1 MTTPRDT
8 EPLAPRRSLSKAQ
21 PPADGESVPPTSD
34 SSALKPPPIDTNAS
48 APRPAVSTNGRAD
61 GYTPPARPTEPPRE
75 GEMSDNE
82 ELSEETAAMPVI
94 DADDDAPDEGGTAE
108 PEPSDVDLVKAA
120 PDEGEDPMSDDDRS
134 DLSVQ
139 ALVPPAVAMA
149 APFTAPSTFPAYT
162 PSTQRV
168 APGDVETQA
177 GLPVPPLPE
186 PTAPAEV
193 DKKAERAALKAQ
205 RKLEQ
210 SKPRTIRR
218 AKLRVVRVDPWSVTK
233 AAFLL
238 SIAFGIMC
246 VVAVFLV
253 FSIMSASGLWDS
265 VNTTIQGVVDQR
277 PDEAFDIN
285 DYVGMSRVMGITM
298 LISAIDVVIIT
309 ALATLGA
316 FIYNMAASLL
326 GGVEVTLAEDLN

>member
-8 EPLAPRRSLSKAQ
+8 EPLAPRRPLGKGQAT
-21 PPADGESVPPTSD
+21 ADGPSVPAPSNGSKSSSNGRSDAADLEATGQLDAVPAETDAAATTSGTSTKGNDTAYKPGPGTSTSD
-34 SSALKPPPIDTNAS
+34 SPAAKEGTDDERERVDPDAMV
-48 APRPAVSTNGRAD
+48 AP
-61 GYTPPARPTEPPRE
+61 
-75 GEMSDNE
+75 
-82 ELSEETAAMPVI
+82 L
-94 DADDDAPDEGGTAE
+94 
-108 PEPSDVDLVKAA
+108 
-120 PDEGEDPMSDDDRS
+120 
-134 DLSVQ
+134 
-139 ALVPPAVAMA
+139 
-149 APFTAPSTFPAYT
+149 TAPSTFPAYT

-168 APGDVETQA
+168 SPADIETQA
-177 GLPVPPLPE
+177 ALPPVSPVPPAPAAE
-186 PTAPAEV
+186 PTAPAAV
-193 DKKAERAALKAQ
+193 DKKAERAAQKAQ
-205 RKLEQ
+205 RRLEQ

-277 PDEAFDIN
+277 PDEAFDIK